1 MQTDLLV
8 PAFYILVLII
18 SVILHEIAHG
28 YAANALG
35 DPTAKL
41 AGRLTINPLPHI
53 DLFGSII
60 IPALLVL
67 SHTGVMFGWAK
78 PVPYNPYNLKNQ
90 RWGEA
95 IVGISGV
102 ATNLLIAVLFGLLA
116 RVSFIYELDRL
127 AAFLGI
133 VCVVNLSL
141 ALFNLIP
148 FPPLDGFTTLRGLLP
163 YRMAV
168 EFRKIEQA
176 LGGLTGLVLFL
187 LAFNYILAEPFFG
200 IVRWLAA
207 LLFGF

>member
-8 PAFYILVLII
+8 PVFYILVLII

-41 AGRLTINPLPHI
+41 AGRLTLNPLPHI

-127 AAFLGI
+127 AVLLGI

-141 ALFNLIP
+141 AFFNLLP

-163 YRMAV
+163 YRFAV
-168 EFRKIEQA
+168 EFRKLEGA

-187 LAFNYILAEPFFG
+187 LAFNYILAEPFFAF
-200 IVRWLAA
+200 VRYVAS